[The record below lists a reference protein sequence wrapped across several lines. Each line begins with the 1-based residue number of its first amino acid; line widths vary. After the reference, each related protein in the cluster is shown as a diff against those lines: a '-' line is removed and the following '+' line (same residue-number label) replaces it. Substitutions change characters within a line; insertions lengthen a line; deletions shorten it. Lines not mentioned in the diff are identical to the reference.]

1 MKIKSIFGVILVN
14 VIGSQIKQ
22 IRMKLNM
29 TQGELADGICSR
41 SYISQLEMGYSL
53 PLPDLLTK
61 IAERLQVPMSEL
73 YEDCNREEVIK
84 VNIHRNIRG
93 LIANIEV
100 CDWKKAHKYLF
111 RLSDVQLN
119 QEEKSIYVWG
129 KGALARSEQHFY
141 QSAAYFLE
149 SIELVREA
157 RDPDPLLL
165 IRPLTSL
172 GELYASIEQ
181 PEKAISHL
189 YEAQKLAL
197 QHDIHGIPLVTL
209 YYALGYMHERLGEYH
224 SGLERFRQAEK
235 LNIGYSSLYKS
246 GDIYMGI
253 GVCLRHLKQYE
264 EAEQANRKALN
275 ILEYYND
282 PKKEARI
289 AGVNNNLGI
298 IYRCTEKYDLAISH
312 LQKAIEIHKRI
323 GSIHWLNNSCIELA
337 KVYNQLGRYEE
348 AKSICEE
355 VIVNYTTEH
364 ILAEA
369 YLTIADSLCHV
380 GEKSQALD
388 SIENALAYFSRK
400 PNNRFFV
407 KASSLATKMALLF
420 GEEVTHI
427 YDKYLA
433 APGVK

>member
-1 MKIKSIFGVILVN
+1 MN

-157 RDPDPLLL
+157 SDPDPLLL

-264 EAEQANRKALN
+264 EA
-275 ILEYYND
+275 
-282 PKKEARI
+282 
-289 AGVNNNLGI
+289 
-298 IYRCTEKYDLAISH
+298 
-312 LQKAIEIHKRI
+312 
-323 GSIHWLNNSCIELA
+323 
-337 KVYNQLGRYEE
+337 
-348 AKSICEE
+348 KSICEE

>member
-1 MKIKSIFGVILVN
+1 MILVN
-14 VIGSQIKQ
+14 VIGSQIKR

-61 IAERLQVPMSEL
+61 IAERLQVPISEL
-73 YEDCNREEVIK
+73 SEDCDQEEIIK
-84 VNIHRNIRG
+84 VNIHRYIRG
-93 LIANIEV
+93 LISNIES

-111 RLSDVQLN
+111 KLSSVQLN

-129 KGALARSEQHFY
+129 KGALARSEQNFY

-149 SIELVREA
+149 SIELAREIF
-157 RDPDPLLL
+157 DSDPLLL

-181 PEKAISHL
+181 PEKAIPHL
-189 YEAQKLAL
+189 YEAQQLAL
-197 QHDIHGIPLVTL
+197 QYNIHGIPLVTL

-224 SGLERFRQAEK
+224 SGLERFQQAEK
-235 LNIGYSSLYKS
+235 LNIDYSSLYKS

-264 EAEQANRKALN
+264 EAEQVNQKALK
-275 ILEYYND
+275 ILAFYND
-282 PKKEARI
+282 PKKEARV
-289 AGVNNNLGI
+289 AGVNTNLGI
-298 IYRCTEKYDLAISH
+298 IYRCTEKYDLALSH
-312 LQKAIEIHKRI
+312 LQKAVDIHKKI
-323 GSIHWLNNSCIELA
+323 GSLHWLNNSYIELA

-348 AKSICEE
+348 AKSICQE
-355 VIVNYTTEH
+355 VLVNHTTEH

-369 YLTIADSLCHV
+369 YLTITDSLCHV

-388 SIENALAYFSRK
+388 SLENALAYFSQK

-407 KASSLATKMALLF
+407 KASRLATKMALLF

-433 APGVK
+433 APGVKY